1 MEIRPIRPEETEA
14 VLPGLSEMLVEAVAE
29 GAGVS
34 FVPPLDPAVATEFW
48 KGSLALAATGQR
60 IVFGAFDGPGDGARP
75 VGTVT
80 LDLATPPNQ
89 PHRADVA
96 KMMVATSHRR
106 RGLARALMERLVAE
120 TRARGRTL
128 LTLDTVHG
136 GGAEVLYRALGFRPC
151 GVIPFYAKNAGGGH
165 DATALYFLN
174 LEPAQ
179 DSFVHGGYSVVPA
192 RDGDSPEAAALIERI
207 WTGYPGG
214 RMVLDEEPDLKAL
227 ASAYAAK
234 DGAFWVVRDAG
245 RKLVGTVGIAPTPHA
260 TGMVLH
266 RLYVAPEIRRQGLA
280 TRLLAHAEARARA
293 RGAGFMEFWSDT
305 RFAEAHAFYA
315 RHGYAQ
321 LDGERALRDASDS
334 YEYHYRK
341 LL

>member
-1 MEIRPIRPEETEA
+1 MEIRPIRPEETRA
-14 VLPGLSEMLVEAVAE
+14 VLPGLSEMLVGAVAE

-34 FVPPLDPAVATEFW
+34 FIPPLDPRIAAEFW
-48 KGSLALAATGQR
+48 SGSLAAAGTGQR
-60 IVFGAFDGPGDGARP
+60 IVFGAFDGAAGP

-89 PHRADVA
+89 PHRADIA
-96 KMMVATSHRR
+96 KMMVAKSHRR
-106 RGLARALMERLVAE
+106 RGVARALMERLVDEA
-120 TRARGRTL
+120 RARGRTL

-136 GGAEVLYRALGFRPC
+136 GGAEILYRSLGFRPV
-151 GVIPFYAKNAGGGH
+151 GVIPFYAKNAAGGH
-165 DATALYFLN
+165 DTTALYFLN
-174 LEPAQ
+174 LDPLE
-179 DSFVHGGYSVVPA
+179 DRFVHNGFRIEPA
-192 RDGDSPEAAALIERI
+192 RDSDSQEAAALIERI
-207 WTGYPGG
+207 WTSYPGG
-214 RMVLDEEPDLKAL
+214 QMVLDEEPDLKAL

-234 DGAFWVVRDAG
+234 DGAFWVVRDASG
-245 RKLVGTVGIAPTPHA
+245 TLVGTMGIAPTPHA
-260 TGMVLH
+260 TGMMLH

-280 TRLLAHAEARARA
+280 TRLLEHAESIAQG

-305 RFAEAHAFYA
+305 RFTEAHAFYA

-334 YEYHYRK
+334 YEFHYRK